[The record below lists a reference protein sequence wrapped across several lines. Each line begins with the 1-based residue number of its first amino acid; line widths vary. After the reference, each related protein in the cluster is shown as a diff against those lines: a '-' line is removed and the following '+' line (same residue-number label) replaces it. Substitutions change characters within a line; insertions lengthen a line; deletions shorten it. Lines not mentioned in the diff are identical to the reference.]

1 MGLFGPYLRT
11 SSAIV
16 VPTQSTGSYAGACPY
31 SNVNACVPGYAC
43 GAPSVFMEAG
53 GTTRRLVTAETPL
66 WSPPSMSM
74 SASRSPV
81 PLPTTAP
88 GTYAHF
94 TWPSGHRDVT
104 SMRVRHVW
112 TKLPTASE
120 TRGNAVFAATQ
131 HWFGAGPGGYMG
143 TQAWREVLPN
153 GTARMTYRAIFS
165 CWGAVCDVAWR
176 SPFL

>member
-1 MGLFGPYLRT
+1 
-11 SSAIV
+11 
-16 VPTQSTGSYAGACPY
+16 
-31 SNVNACVPGYAC
+31 
-43 GAPSVFMEAG
+43 MEAG